1 MLQEKGYFSV
11 KAGIFDPFFDIFRIC
26 VHFFD
31 VGEHKNFALLAG
43 CELFV
48 EAKCLND
55 VDLLSLLAMLLV
67 IFDSGICFSVALGS

>member
-1 MLQEKGYFSV
+1 M
-11 KAGIFDPFFDIFRIC
+11 
-26 VHFFD
+26 HFFD